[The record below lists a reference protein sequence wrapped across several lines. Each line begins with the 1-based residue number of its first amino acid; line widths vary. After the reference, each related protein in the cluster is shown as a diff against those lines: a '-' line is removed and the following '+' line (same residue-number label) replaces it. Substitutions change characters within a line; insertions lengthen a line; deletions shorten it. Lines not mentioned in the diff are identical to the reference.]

1 MNIESY
7 IISKNTKIIDAM
19 KTIDKNEKGIVFIC
33 DTNNKLLGT
42 LTDGDIR
49 RFIISG
55 GNLSELAIKVMNKN
69 PQLLHQMGEKQSGQI
84 MEEYKITAIP
94 LVDNNG
100 CITEIIFSDD
110 NAKSKLQKISLPVVI
125 MAGGK
130 GTRLKPYTN
139 ILPKPLIPV
148 GDRTISEHIIKAFS
162 YAGCKNFYMILN
174 YKKNFIESY
183 FKESEEQFNISF
195 VHEDVFRG
203 TGGGLSLLKGV
214 VNETFFMTNCD
225 IIIDEDY
232 KKIVDFHKA
241 NNNIATMVCAIKQQ
255 RLNYGTV
262 DVQDG
267 YVVNINEKPVQNII
281 TNTGLYILE
290 PELLTMI
297 PKEGEVP
304 MTDFLQSIIDKG
316 HKVGMYPVNEDQWFD
331 MGELEELERMKKHL
345 NVE

>member
-1 MNIESY
+1 MNLEAY
-7 IISKNTKIIDAM
+7 IISKNTKVLDAM

-33 DTNNKLLGT
+33 NSDDKLLGT

-49 RFIISG
+49 RFIIFG
-55 GNLSELAIKVMNKN
+55 GNLSESVVNVMNN
-69 PQLLHQMGEKQSGQI
+69 SPLFLYQTEKQQAKHSL
-84 MEEYKITAIP
+84 EKYKITSIP
-94 LVDNNG
+94 IVDREG
-100 CITEIIFSDD
+100 HITEIVFSDD
-110 NAKSKLQKISLPVVI
+110 KAKSKLQEISLPVVI

-139 ILPKPLIPV
+139 ILPKPLIPI

-162 YAGCKNFYMILN
+162 YAGCKRFYMILN

-183 FKESEEQFNISF
+183 FKEAEEQFDISF
-195 VHEDVFRG
+195 IHEDVFRG
-203 TGGGLSLLKGV
+203 TGGGLSLLEGV
-214 VNETFFMTNCD
+214 INETFFMTNCD

-232 KKIVDFHKA
+232 KKIVDFHKV

-267 YVVNINEKPVQNII
+267 CVVSINEKPVQNII

-290 PELLTMI
+290 PELLSMI
-297 PKEGEVP
+297 PKEGEVL
-304 MTDFLQSIIDKG
+304 MTDFLQSLIDKG
-316 HKVGMYPVNEDQWFD
+316 QKVGMYPVNEDQWFD

-345 NVE
+345 GVE